1 MENTEIMTVEPN
13 TQLSSNVFSDPE
25 AFQNLFNIGKMFASS
40 SLVPQAYQGKPMDC
54 AIACDM
60 ANRMNVSPMFV
71 MQNLYVVKGKPQW
84 SGQACMSMIKASP
97 LFKSVKPVYT
107 GQKNT
112 DSWGCYISAVRK
124 EDSEEIHGAEVTI
137 KMAKDEK
144 WYSKIDKYGN
154 ETSKWQTMPELML
167 AYRASAFFARVY
179 IPNSLM
185 GCSVEGEAE
194 DIVKAAAPAV
204 PDIFSDPQNEK
215 LMKEALEVF
224 DNVTE

>member
-1 MENTEIMTVEPN
+1 MENAEIMTVEQSG
-13 TQLSSNVFSDPE
+13 QLSTNVFSDPE

-107 GQKNT
+107 GEKNT
-112 DSWGCYISAVRK
+112 DRWGCYISAIRK
-124 EDSEEIHGAEVTI
+124 EDGEEVHGVEVTI
-137 KMAKDEK
+137 KMAKDEG
-144 WYSKIDKYGN
+144 WYSKKDKYGN
-154 ETSKWQTMPELML
+154 ACLSSIGFFRKGAYFQFSYGMLRRGRGRRYCKSACFRSSKSICRFQTSTDYE
-167 AYRASAFFARVY
+167 RS
-179 IPNSLM
+179 I
-185 GCSVEGEAE
+185 GG
-194 DIVKAAAPAV
+194 I
-204 PDIFSDPQNEK
+204 
-215 LMKEALEVF
+215 
-224 DNVTE
+224 